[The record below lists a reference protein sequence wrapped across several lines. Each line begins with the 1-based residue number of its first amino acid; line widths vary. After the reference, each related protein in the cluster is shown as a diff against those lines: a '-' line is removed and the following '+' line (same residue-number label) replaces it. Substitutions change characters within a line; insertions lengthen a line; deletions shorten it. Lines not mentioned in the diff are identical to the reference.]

1 MKLLFHNRLLP
12 EFKGGVAIGVR
23 RGLHRTRLTSY
34 RLHFG
39 GSHFCDERPYGTV
52 ALRHGGIPHGQPVQ
66 PLVDNP
72 LLLVASRRRQEL

>member
-1 MKLLFHNRLLP
+1 MNLLFHNRRLP
-12 EFKGGVAIGVR
+12 EFKGGVAIGVG
-23 RGLHRTRLTSY
+23 RGLHRVRLNSH

-52 ALRHGGIPHGQPVQ
+52 ALRYGGISHEQPVQ

-72 LLLVASRRRQEL
+72 LLLVASRRRQGL